1 MSDVSVLS
9 HQYKTA
15 SELSQTINRAVIA
28 LKKACLDLPGAEA
41 ITPEQG
47 EAHRRGLVELL
58 EASIALLAPPEAQH
72 LNEASAARVPGA
84 LMARLQA
91 KRRGDLAYFL
101 DDLER
106 AAARLRQ
113 EPAQPTDADFDLLDQ
128 LAAAADAETS
138 SLFRRLMRI

>member
-28 LKKACLDLPGAEA
+28 LKKAYLDLPGAEA
-41 ITPEQG
+41 ITPEQCD
-47 EAHRRGLVELL
+47 AHRRCLAELVEVF
-58 EASIALLAPPEAQH
+58 IALLAPPGAQH
-72 LNEASAARVPGA
+72 LDEASAARVPGA

-106 AAARLRQ
+106 LAARLRD
-113 EPAQPTDADFDLLDQ
+113 EPAQPTDVDFDLLDQ

-138 SLFRRLMRI
+138 SVFRRLMRI

>member
-28 LKKACLDLPGAEA
+28 LKKACLDLPGGEA
-41 ITPEQG
+41 ITPEQCD
-47 EAHRRGLVELL
+47 AHRRRLAELL
-58 EASIALLAPPEAQH
+58 EMFSALLAPPGAQPLDEAT
-72 LNEASAARVPGA
+72 AARVPGA

-101 DDLER
+101 DDLHR
-106 AAARLRQ
+106 VAARLRD
-113 EPAQPTDADFDLLDQ
+113 EPAQLAWTDFDLLDQ

>member
-9 HQYKTA
+9 HQYKMA

-41 ITPEQG
+41 ITPEQC
-47 EAHRRGLVELL
+47 AVHRRCLAELL
-58 EASIALLAPPEAQH
+58 EAFIALLAPPGAQH
-72 LNEASAARVPGA
+72 LDEASAARVPGA

-106 AAARLRQ
+106 VAARLCE
-113 EPAQPTDADFDLLDQ
+113 EPAQLTSVDFDLLDQ

-138 SLFRRLMRI
+138 SVFRRLMRI

>member
-9 HQYKTA
+9 HQYKAA

-28 LKKACLDLPGAEA
+28 LKKACLDLPGAEI
-41 ITPEQG
+41 ITPEQCD
-47 EAHRRGLVELL
+47 AHRHCLVELL
-58 EASIALLAPPEAQH
+58 EAFIALLAPPGAQH
-72 LNEASAARVPGA
+72 LDDASAARVPGA
-84 LMARLQA
+84 LMVRLQA

-106 AAARLRQ
+106 VAARLRQ
-113 EPAQPTDADFDLLDQ
+113 EPVQMTTADFDLLDQ